1 MKLGKTA
8 VTYNLGDTSFRR
20 KSLIDD
26 YRILLA
32 CLKSTNMEYD
42 NWNEVSQKEFY
53 KQLLKHPDLFSRNT
67 EKEEDYAQR
76 GRTATNALVK
86 LGLTD
91 DNRVLSQVAKNWLLG
106 KTRQSDEIEKSLGI
120 DINNLLFLRQ
130 LLKLRVYSNDGKNYF
145 YPFRFALRLTSLY
158 SDIPQDDFL
167 TLVHLIKPTF
177 RKETIEGILRDYGKV
192 ASNNMIFYELIEKY
206 FPEDNSNLNNV
217 NLDAFFESYPLK
229 KEIFNQLFVN
239 RKSSSIQDEYYQFI
253 DSLLVFKK
261 EKTSISL
268 DNLLTISKKGSIK
281 KAFGFGN
288 KVFKDAKSV
297 DEFIEKNSDN
307 LLLSTDNKNIYSQF
321 ILSNGA
327 GDFKNIAQAWHNQF
341 VASSLAVKIGH
352 ELDPDLKIGCMI
364 IYATT
369 YSLDA
374 NPVNQAATM
383 EQNQIFNYYCAD
395 VQVRGEYPGYT
406 NRFLNSRGVKFED
419 LDITKEDLD
428 LLKAYPVDYVGF
440 SYYMSSAVTVT
451 GDESDT
457 VAGNLLGGVRNP
469 FLKASEWGWQ
479 IDPVGLRIA
488 LNELYN
494 RYQKPVFVVE
504 NGLGAVDEI
513 TAEGQIIDDYRIDYL
528 RAHIEQM
535 AKAIEDGVDLMGY
548 TPWGCIDLVSASTG
562 EMSKRYGFI
571 YVDLD
576 DKIEGSGKR
585 MKKKSF
591 DWYKQVIATN
601 GADLA

>member
-1 MKLGKTA
+1 MSQTVFPENFLWGGATAANQLEGAYLADGKGLSVADAMPGGKIRFEVLGSPEFDWTIDEEKYVYPNHKGISYYEHFKEDIA
-8 VTYNLGDTSFRR
+8 LFAEMGFKCYRFSIAWSRIFPQGDELEPNEAGLKFYDQV
-20 KSLIDD
+20 IDE
-26 YRILLA
+26 
-32 CLKSTNMEYD
+32 CLKYGIEPVITISHYEMPLNLAKRYGGWKNRELITFYERYAKVVLTRFHRKVKYWMTF
-42 NWNEVSQKEFY
+42 NEINS
-53 KQLLKHPDLFSRNT
+53 
-67 EKEEDYAQR
+67 
-76 GRTATNALVK
+76 ALHFPA
-86 LGLTD
+86 
-91 DNRVLSQVAKNWLLG
+91 LSQGMV
-106 KTRQSDEIEKSLGI
+106 
-120 DINNLLFLRQ
+120 
-130 LLKLRVYSNDGKNYF
+130 
-145 YPFRFALRLTSLY
+145 
-158 SDIPQDDFL
+158 
-167 TLVHLIKPTF
+167 
-177 RKETIEGILRDYGKV
+177 
-192 ASNNMIFYELIEKY
+192 
-206 FPEDNSNLNNV
+206 
-217 NLDAFFESYPLK
+217 
-229 KEIFNQLFVN
+229 
-239 RKSSSIQDEYYQFI
+239 
-253 DSLLVFKK
+253 
-261 EKTSISL
+261 
-268 DNLLTISKKGSIK
+268 
-281 KAFGFGN
+281 
-288 KVFKDAKSV
+288 
-297 DEFIEKNSDN
+297 
-307 LLLSTDNKNIYSQF
+307 
-321 ILSNGA
+321 LSNGA

-352 ELDPDLKIGCMI
+352 ELNPDLKIGCMI